1 VIERQVWPARQPV
14 VGPLG
19 TKPASKLVTVK
30 PKVSP
35 ASVVEKSWI
44 AGGVFIPITKGM
56 GPEAKVIGLP
66 SVKYVAKV
74 PPIAPATEEVPG
86 ANVRVRGGVAVKES
100 VPLAEKKPLIGVA
113 WAMAAELTVK
123 AVKTTMRL
131 SIRTLR
137 RNRIRGK
144 DPSHCSLS
152 GCPVESLW
160 LAGTKKN
167 KLIIFM

>member
-1 VIERQVWPARQPV
+1 
-14 VGPLG
+14 LG

-44 AGGVFIPITKGM
+44 EGGVFIPITKGM

-74 PPIAPATEEVPG
+74 PPIDPATTEVPG

-100 VPLAEKKPLIGVA
+100 DPVAEKNPLMGTA

-131 SIRTLR
+131 SIGLSEE
-137 RNRIRGK
+137 IGFEEK

-160 LAGTKKN
+160 LARKKTN
-167 KLIIFM
+167 LLFSCE